1 MSVGDP
7 RWPRVSPSGAAR
19 PSASGRVLRLSR
31 VTRVRGRCERDT
43 RRRSAPTPA
52 SRRCGMEICTRRAR
66 SGEVTSGPARCGQPA
81 SQAENCA
88 AGAPIRGGAVS
99 LLTSR
104 RAMSPTDCWLP
115 RGTPQPAR
123 PPLVQR
129 RRRSFPGVGRGA
141 GPDVTPA
148 SGAAGWRFAHA
159 ALTSQRRGHI
169 GPGRCG
175 QPDRDTMIRI
185 VVFRHGRTG
194 CGRRLEQAGID
205 ISWLCSRLIDSDLVN
220 EAPITKV
227 TVRPYQSRLR
237 AGTSC
242 PASAPK
248 SASIHETTWRG
259 Q

>member
-148 SGAAGWRFAHA
+148 SGAAAWRFAHA
-159 ALTSQRRGHI
+159 ALAAARSRQVRRDAASRRRRPKTAPQAQRSASAPFRHRRPGKHWAQPIVGCCAANPSRRGHRKSPVA
-169 GPGRCG
+169 GA
-175 QPDRDTMIRI
+175 
-185 VVFRHGRTG
+185 VF
-194 CGRRLEQAGID
+194 
-205 ISWLCSRLIDSDLVN
+205 
-220 EAPITKV
+220 
-227 TVRPYQSRLR
+227 
-237 AGTSC
+237 
-242 PASAPK
+242 PA
-248 SASIHETTWRG
+248 
-259 Q
+259 